1 MITWIFVIICW
12 YLTFLMC
19 IGGITAMDKIE
30 LFTFWGIII
39 SAIIGFLTLII
50 QDYRESK
57 RTEKI
62 DDRTE
67 YMKPVLDNVKN
78 DTDKIGDLMQET
90 KILRYQ
96 QDQNIDTIDE
106 ISTNVTKLIAKS
118 EEESKI
124 QRLLNR
130 EDRNSHEA
138 IKMYADSMANHI
150 ADLNKQLQEKDQTI
164 HQLSEKIEN
173 IEEFYENTVG
183 KSLKDDMQNYF
194 NNQYYKRNHE
204 IR

>member
-50 QDYRESK
+50 QGYRESK
-57 RTEKI
+57 RTERI

-67 YMKPVLDNVKN
+67 YMKTVLDNVKN

-130 EDRNSHEA
+130 EDRNSQEA

>member
-1 MITWIFVIICW
+1 MLQRLLNSKVSPSDTEYGRFLMITWIFVIICW

-30 LFTFWGIII
+30 LYTFWGIII

-50 QDYRESK
+50 QGYRESK

-96 QDQNIDTIDE
+96 QDHNIDTVDE

-150 ADLNKQLQEKDQTI
+150 AISISNCKKRIKPFISLVKKLRTLK
-164 HQLSEKIEN
+164 SSMKILW
-173 IEEFYENTVG
+173 V
-183 KSLKDDMQNYF
+183 S
-194 NNQYYKRNHE
+194 H
-204 IR
+204 

>member
-1 MITWIFVIICW
+1 
-12 YLTFLMC
+12 
-19 IGGITAMDKIE
+19 MDNIE
-30 LFTFWGIII
+30 LFTFLGIVV

-50 QDYRESK
+50 QGYREAK

-67 YMKPVLDNVKN
+67 HMKPVLDNVKS

-96 QDQNIDTIDE
+96 QDKNIDTIDE

-130 EDRNSHEA
+130 EDRNSQEA

-183 KSLKDDMQNYF
+183 KSLKDDMQNYL